1 MSFIPFINNAKYGP
15 NYEIVNIL
23 IFEVK
28 GFVIGKFNFTIIKA
42 DWFRVIQWNIYYVSM
57 EKIAVYFIS
66 LVNKKNCGYRLLEF
80 F

>member
-42 DWFRVIQWNIYYVSM
+42 DWFRVIQ
-57 EKIAVYFIS
+57 
-66 LVNKKNCGYRLLEF
+66 
-80 F
+80 